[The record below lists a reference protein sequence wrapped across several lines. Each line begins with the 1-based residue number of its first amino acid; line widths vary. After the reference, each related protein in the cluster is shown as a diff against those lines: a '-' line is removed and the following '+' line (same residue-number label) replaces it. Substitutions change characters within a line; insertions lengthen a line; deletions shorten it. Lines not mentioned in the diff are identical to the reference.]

1 MDGIVYNIQRMS
13 TKDGP
18 GLRTTVFLKGC
29 PLHCPWCSNPESQS
43 FKPQLM
49 FFSNLCVGCGI
60 CERVCPNGA
69 VVKIGDVYNRDR
81 SVCTDCGL
89 CVESCPSK
97 AREMSGKRMTVE
109 EVMRV
114 VDSDSLFYDNSG
126 GGVTFGGGEP
136 TAAGAFLLGLLDAS
150 IRRGYHICL
159 DTCGVCEPERFRKIM
174 NQVELFLFDCKHMDP
189 DEHKRLTGLDN
200 VLILQNLHTLFEA
213 KKALHIRVP
222 LMPGI
227 NDTEKNIAQMAA
239 FLHKHGHNDG
249 LDKLEWSDS
258 LKEIQRNWIG
268 RSEGAQIFFGHS
280 KYAALNLADP
290 VMVPYQPEELAAA
303 LERFAKY
310 DLKVTIV

>member
-49 FFSNLCVGCGI
+49 VFANLCVGCGA
-60 CERVCPNGA
+60 CAQVCPNGA

-81 SVCTDCGL
+81 ALCTDCGL
-89 CVESCPSK
+89 CAASCPTK
-97 AREMSGKRMTVE
+97 AREMSGKRMSVE

-136 TAAGAFLLGLLDAS
+136 TAAGDFLIALLDAS
-150 IRRGYHICL
+150 MKRGYHICL
-159 DTCGVCEPERFRKIM
+159 DTCGVCPQDRFKTIM
-174 NQVELFLFDCKHMDP
+174 DKTELFLFDCKHMDP
-189 DEHKRLTGLDN
+189 EEHRRLTGLDN
-200 VLILQNLHTLFEA
+200 EVILKNLHMLFEA
-213 KKALHIRVP
+213 KKDVRIRVP

-227 NDTEKNIAQMAA
+227 NDTEKNIAQMAE
-239 FLHKHGHNDG
+239 FLHKHGRDEVDVLPCHT
-249 LDKLEWSDS
+249 
-258 LKEIQRNWIG
+258 
-268 RSEGAQIFFGHS
+268 FGHS
-280 KYAALNLADP
+280 KYAALNLPDP
-290 VMVPYQPEELAAA
+290 VMKPYPKEELD
-303 LERFAKY
+303 LVLDRFAQY
-310 DLKVTIV
+310 GLKVVMVE

>member
-49 FFSNLCVGCGI
+49 VFNNLCVGCGA
-60 CERVCPNGA
+60 CAQVCPHGA
-69 VVKIGDVYNRDR
+69 VVKNGDVYNRDR
-81 SVCTDCGL
+81 SLCQDCGA
-89 CVESCPSK
+89 CAEVCPAK
-97 AREMSGKRMTVE
+97 AREISGKRMSVD

-136 TAAGAFLLGLLDAS
+136 TAAGDFLVALLDAS

-159 DTCGVCEPERFRKIM
+159 DTCGVCEPERFKTIM
-174 NQVELFLFDCKHMDP
+174 DKVELFLFDCKHMDP
-189 DEHKRLTGLDN
+189 EEHKRLTGRDN
-200 VLILQNLHTLFEA
+200 AVILQNLRALFEA
-213 KKALHIRVP
+213 GKEVRIRVP

-227 NDTEKNIAQMAA
+227 NDTEKNIAAMAE
-239 FLHKHGHNDG
+239 FLHQYGHDEVDV
-249 LDKLEWSDS
+249 LPCHT
-258 LKEIQRNWIG
+258 
-268 RSEGAQIFFGHS
+268 FGHS
-280 KYAALNLADP
+280 KYAALNLPDP
-290 VMVPYQPEELAAA
+290 SMVPYEPDELTAV
-303 LERFAKY
+303 LQRFA
-310 DLKVTIV
+310 DHGLKVTIV

>member
-49 FFSNLCVGCGI
+49 VFSNLCVGCGA
-60 CERVCPNGA
+60 CEQVCPNGA
-69 VVKIGDVYNRDR
+69 VVKNGPVYNRDR
-81 SVCTDCGL
+81 ALCKDCGA
-89 CVESCPSK
+89 CAEVCPAK
-97 AREMSGKRMTVE
+97 AREISGKRMSVD

-136 TAAGAFLLGLLDAS
+136 TAAGDFLLALLDAS

-159 DTCGVCEPERFRKIM
+159 DTCGVCDPERFKTIM
-174 NQVELFLFDCKHMDP
+174 DKVELFLFDCKHMDP
-189 DEHKRLTGLDN
+189 EEHKRLTGRDN
-200 VLILQNLHTLFEA
+200 AVILQNLHALFEA
-213 KKALHIRVP
+213 GKEVRIRVP

-227 NDTEKNIAQMAA
+227 NDTDENIAAMAE
-239 FLHKHGHNDG
+239 FLHKHGHDEVDV
-249 LDKLEWSDS
+249 LPCHT
-258 LKEIQRNWIG
+258 
-268 RSEGAQIFFGHS
+268 FGHS
-280 KYAALNLADP
+280 KYAALNLPDP
-290 VMVPYQPEELAAA
+290 VMVPYEPDELKAV
-303 LERFAKY
+303 LERFAGHG
-310 DLKVTIV
+310 LKVTIV